1 MISTV
6 SERQI
11 IMKCRTEKPHHN
23 NHLES
28 LSLKLLSLLLF
39 LLFFLLFCCRCRRP
53 RCCGNII
60 CKLARTGLCTP
71 HVAYLRDACRLWHPK
86 TNQRHLAACAQQRRL
101 SNIEPPHISR
111 DRETMQEYKKAHQL
125 TGRVPIEEI
134 LHGLPKSRLQVCSHF
149 VIDSCRTTG
158 ESEPNDAGDT
168 GAVVD

>member
-71 HVAYLRDACRLWHPK
+71 NVAYLRDACSLWHPK
-86 TNQRHLAACAQQRRL
+86 TNQRHLAVCAQQRRL

-111 DRETMQEYKKAHQL
+111 DRESMQEYKKAHQL
-125 TGRVPIEEI
+125 TGRVHRRTGRGAGGAAAPQF
-134 LHGLPKSRLQVCSHF
+134 GQF
-149 VIDSCRTTG
+149 VDTNSGR
-158 ESEPNDAGDT
+158 EPTLFGQNT
-168 GAVVD
+168 IHV